1 MNTSRE
7 VQIIP
12 IGPIARKVRDPRT
25 MADVKIDGSLRLYVR
40 VVDPARVPGL
50 AWLHEN
56 VQKAIYEEIVR
67 FSREMSCAL
76 YLTIAEGSRRDLE
89 SRILA
94 KLRDAFVPMGLAA
107 LAIDTLVL
115 TMDPKTEAWLRSQDP
130 PVPPSEPPGPPSSRL
145 GEQPTQV
152 AGRCMK
158 CGAQLEPGLQRCP
171 ACGGSIIPPPQCARC
186 GTLIRPGARFCSHCG
201 APRV

>member
-12 IGPIARKVRDPRT
+12 IGPIGRKVRDPRT
-25 MADVKIDGSLRLYVR
+25 MADVKIDASLRLYVR
-40 VVDPARVPGL
+40 VVDPTKLPGL

-56 VQKAIYEEIVR
+56 VQKAVYEEIVR
-67 FSREMSCAL
+67 FAREMSCAL
-76 YLTIAEGSRRDLE
+76 YLAIGEGSRRDLE

-107 LAIDTLVL
+107 LAIDSLTLSI
-115 TMDPKTEAWLRSQDP
+115 DPKTEAWLRSQDP
-130 PVPPSEPPGPPSSRL
+130 PVPPSEPPPASGRL
-145 GEQPTQV
+145 GDQPTQV
-152 AGRCMK
+152 AARCMK
-158 CGAQLEPGLQRCP
+158 CGAQLEAGLQRCP
-171 ACGGSIIPPPQCARC
+171 SCGGSILPPPECARC

-201 APRV
+201 AARA